1 MPLKKYEVACKQE
14 AESRRVEVATD
25 EVACE
30 HLGGAGNDVRKT
42 KGENQ
47 MRHNIDENKVNW
59 RSMCVNRE
67 LEMDRVRSQVAYKK
81 WKQDEVDWD
90 LR

>member
-1 MPLKKYEVACKQE
+1 MML
-14 AESRRVEVATD
+14 
-25 EVACE
+25 
-30 HLGGAGNDVRKT
+30 RKR
-42 KGENQ
+42 KVKNQ